1 MWPVRE
7 VEPSGS
13 SDLSSPLIK
22 TTDLYMHRERKSV
35 RETVL
40 KGMAVPTCS
49 SHFTSQRL
57 IETV

>member
-22 TTDLYMHRERKSV
+22 TTDLYMHRQRERE
-35 RETVL
+35 RERERERV
-40 KGMAVPTCS
+40 
-49 SHFTSQRL
+49 
-57 IETV
+57 